1 MADAATSAPASSS
14 SSVTHNSEPP
24 PSATHDSGNGAI
36 LSRLKELEAANQS
49 LQKAVEEERAELHR
63 REEKIKELSIE
74 KRKEMEEMI
83 RTAIDSWLN
92 SLPELSE
99 EVRKQFRTG
108 ISRIAET
115 ADTKNAA
122 WEVVCNA
129 SKLHTSN
136 VNRIEELINT
146 CNQQSETIKTL
157 VGGGGA
163 PVSDPAFASDGSR
176 MQKRSRG
183 NDTHPEAPPSSSLA
197 GASLLGGSGS
207 STAAPHH
214 HNKEGGSSASHGN
227 SSGSTAQPS
236 DAWDAFGGL
245 LMQHGKQTYGW

>member
-1 MADAATSAPASSS
+1 MADATPTSSS
-14 SSVTHNSEPP
+14 SGEHAAPP
-24 PSATHDSGNGAI
+24 PMDTSGNGAI
-36 LSRLKELEAANQS
+36 LARLKELEAANQA
-49 LQKAVEEERAELHR
+49 LQKTVEDERAELQR

-74 KRKEMEEMI
+74 KRKEMEDMI

-129 SKLHTSN
+129 SRLHTSN

-157 VGGGGA
+157 VGGGA
-163 PVSDPAFASDGSR
+163 SAAADPAFASDASR
-176 MQKRSRG
+176 MSKRPRNADEPQPAIPTPLASTASG
-183 NDTHPEAPPSSSLA
+183 HHHHSSNHTTTMPPPPHRSHEGSSG
-197 GASLLGGSGS
+197 GASNA
-207 STAAPHH
+207 T
-214 HNKEGGSSASHGN
+214 
-227 SSGSTAQPS
+227 TS

-245 LMQHGKQTYGW
+245 LMQHGRQTYGW

>member
-1 MADAATSAPASSS
+1 MAEAAPSSAAISS
-14 SSVTHNSEPP
+14 NEPP
-24 PSATHDSGNGAI
+24 VVDASGNGAI
-36 LSRLKELEAANQS
+36 LARLKELESANQA
-49 LQKAVEEERAELHR
+49 LQKTVEDERAELHR

-74 KRKEMEEMI
+74 KRKEMEDMI

-129 SKLHTSN
+129 SRLHTSN

-157 VGGGGA
+157 VGGGA
-163 PVSDPAFASDGSR
+163 SAAADPAFASEASR
-176 MQKRSRG
+176 MQKRPRT
-183 NDTHPEAPPSSSLA
+183 DEPAIPVP
-197 GASLLGGSGS
+197 AS
-207 STAAPHH
+207 
-214 HNKEGGSSASHGN
+214 SSASAVLSGA
-227 SSGSTAQPS
+227 SSAPRSHEGGASSSTTTS

-245 LMQHGKQTYGW
+245 LMQHGRQTYGW

>member
-1 MADAATSAPASSS
+1 MAEASSASTTTTSSS
-14 SSVTHNSEPP
+14 SLGNEPQQQQQQ
-24 PSATHDSGNGAI
+24 HDSGNGAI
-36 LSRLKELEAANQS
+36 LSRLKELESTNQS
-49 LQKAVEEERAELHR
+49 LQKSVEDGRAELHR

-92 SLPELSE
+92 GMPELSE

-115 ADTKNAA
+115 VDTKNAA

-157 VGGGGA
+157 VGGNGTTTTT
-163 PVSDPAFASDGSR
+163 DPAFANENSR
-176 MQKRSRG
+176 MQKRPRG
-183 NDTHPEAPPSSSLA
+183 NELEPAIPIPSSYS
-197 GASLLGGSGS
+197 SS
-207 STAAPHH
+207 STAATNAMMMAPDS
-214 HNKEGGSSASHGN
+214 GGASS
-227 SSGSTAQPS
+227 SSQQQS